1 MCSHL
6 TAYGGMGGNW
16 ITTLMANHIPRFNL
30 ALHPEYAQ
38 RHYYGG
44 VQTLYWSELNGRLGV
59 WYFVSVVYLQRRG
72 AKKIGDQRI
81 VIWCN
86 QSNHPWYRN
95 PSFVTKWVNQCL
107 GFQVAIDKWGC
118 SIIIFTQPLCGIPH
132 FWTRFSK
139 LLAILAK
146 RPPSKTP
153 MKFPTCRTQ
162 QNPIMCFISY

>member
-1 MCSHL
+1 
-6 TAYGGMGGNW
+6 MGGNW

-81 VIWCN
+81 VI
-86 QSNHPWYRN
+86 
-95 PSFVTKWVNQCL
+95 
-107 GFQVAIDKWGC
+107 
-118 SIIIFTQPLCGIPH
+118 
-132 FWTRFSK
+132 
-139 LLAILAK
+139 
-146 RPPSKTP
+146 
-153 MKFPTCRTQ
+153 
-162 QNPIMCFISY
+162 